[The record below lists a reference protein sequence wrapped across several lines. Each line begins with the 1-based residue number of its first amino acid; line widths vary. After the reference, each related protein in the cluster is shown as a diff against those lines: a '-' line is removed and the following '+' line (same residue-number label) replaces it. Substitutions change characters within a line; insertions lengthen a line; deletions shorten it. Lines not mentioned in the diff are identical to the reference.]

1 MVCRILDPSYIG
13 WIRRCLPDMC
23 CIVPRYLGR
32 ADRRE
37 RPPGCPGPRL
47 ARTRQCIFPRTRY
60 KTWLRPAMV
69 TRIHPDGK
77 GRLTRPPRI
86 RRKADN
92 GTESTRTF
100 SIDNRSMPGLCFRER
115 KRVKEPVFP
124 HQFSNPPAT
133 QCPSV
138 LYDTG
143 APPRRLRRIRP
154 SRSKFWQGFAPDAG
168 LNAVLV
174 MVAREL

>member
-1 MVCRILDPSYIG
+1 MCCFVP
-13 WIRRCLPDMC
+13 RCL
-23 CIVPRYLGR
+23 RR
-32 ADRRE
+32 ADRCE
-37 RPPGCPGPRL
+37 LPPGYPGPRL
-47 ARTRQCIFPRTRY
+47 ARTRPGIFPRTRY
-60 KTWLRPAMV
+60 STWLRPSMV
-69 TRIHPDGK
+69 TRIQPDGK
-77 GRLTRPPRI
+77 GRLCPAAAH
-86 RRKADN
+86 RRNPDN

-100 SIDNRSMPGLCFRER
+100 SVDNRWMPGLCSRES
-115 KRVKEPVFP
+115 KRVNEPEFP

-174 MVAREL
+174 MVAREFK